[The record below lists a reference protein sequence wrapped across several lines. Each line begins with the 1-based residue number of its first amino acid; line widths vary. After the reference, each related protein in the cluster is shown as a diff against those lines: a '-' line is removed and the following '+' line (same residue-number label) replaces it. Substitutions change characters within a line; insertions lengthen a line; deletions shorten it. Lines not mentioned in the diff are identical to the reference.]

1 MPRFYFDTVEN
12 GQVSPD
18 TIGTELSSETEVA
31 KAAGRFLA
39 ELAQE
44 FLLLASGE
52 KLSLEVRVRDEVGT
66 ELHTSSMI
74 YLAKKHLSRTFNKER
89 CRASFCLLRARWP

>member
-12 GQVSPD
+12 GQVLPD
-18 TIGTELSSETEVA
+18 TLGTELSSETEVA

-66 ELHTSSMI
+66 VLHTSSMI
-74 YLAKKHLSRTFNKER
+74 YLAKNT
-89 CRASFCLLRARWP
+89 